1 MIAQGLPWIQL
12 PFEEPVAVFAFAMVI
27 FLVAPLLL
35 KQFDLPGIIAVLLV
49 GVIVGPHGL
58 GLLRESGT
66 IEVLGRAGLLYLM
79 FVSGL
84 EIDLTDFIDN
94 PSRSASFALI
104 TFSLPMII
112 GVVSGISLLGFSVVA
127 AVLFASIF
135 SSHTL
140 LGYPIVERL
149 GIVKNEAIT
158 TTISATIIT
167 DTVAL
172 LILTVIETVHSQSHV
187 SVLFWAQ
194 FALKLTVFFGGVI
207 LIVPRIGRW
216 FFRNVDEES
225 YFEFLFAMTVLFVT
239 AYLAH
244 LVGAEPIIGAFLAGI
259 TINRLV
265 PSASTLMNRIN
276 FVGNAFFIPF
286 FLLSTGMIVQ
296 PSLFLQHLQPWWIA
310 GILLG
315 VMLGMKFTAAW
326 ITGHIYEYERAEW
339 LTMFGLSTGQA
350 SAALAV
356 ATIGVEIGLFAPP
369 TAIINGVVFM
379 ILVAGILSP
388 YLSEKYGQAVVE
400 YEEQQEYESSEAP
413 QRILI
418 PLTNYT
424 DNTDTLLDFSI
435 VLRESGGDEPIR
447 AVTVVQ
453 REDQQLDLSDRFSGS
468 ALSAAGGG
476 GSNDRQETQNDQET
490 DQQTEAEVAEAE
502 DTLEE
507 TEEHAASAEVPLE
520 TQTRVVDS
528 SIAGGIAQAIE
539 ENRITTVLIGWN
551 NRRRFGQ
558 RLFGNTTDQLL
569 QQTDKLVIIANL
581 SQPINTMKR
590 IVVVLPGRIA
600 AHPGFYE
607 GIHHVHL
614 VAEQL
619 GIPVHYLVVGGEQE
633 QYDRLIDSVAPDAS
647 FEIETTSSWRD
658 FRSETDERFEEGDLV
673 WALTPRKGRRGWESA
688 LSALPQQLA
697 STVAGNVSIVYLPE
711 DSHARSHRFLTES

>member
-1 MIAQGLPWIQL
+1 MIAQGLPWNHL
-12 PFEEPVAVFAFAMVI
+12 PFEEPVAVFALAMVI

-58 GLLRESGT
+58 GLLRETGT
-66 IEVLGRAGLLYLM
+66 IELLGRAGLLYLM

-84 EIDLTDFIDN
+84 EIDLNDFIDN
-94 PSRSASFALI
+94 PSRTALFALI

-112 GVVSGISLLGFSVVA
+112 GVVSGVSLLGFSVVA
-127 AVLFASIF
+127 AILFASIF

-194 FALKLTVFFGGVI
+194 FGLKLTVFFGGVI

-225 YFEFLFAMTVLFVT
+225 YFEFLFAMAVLFVT
-239 AYLAH
+239 AFLAQ

-296 PSLFLQHLQPWWIA
+296 PSLFLQRVQPWWIA

-326 ITGHIYEYERAEW
+326 ITGRIYEYERAEW

-356 ATIGVEIGLFAPP
+356 ATIGVEIGLFGPP

-400 YEEQQEYESSEAP
+400 HEEQQEYESSEAP

-424 DNTDTLLDFSI
+424 DNTDTLLDFSM
-435 VLRESGGDEPIR
+435 VLRKSGGDEPIR
-447 AVTVVQ
+447 ALTVVQ
-453 REDQQLDLSDRFSGS
+453 REDQQLDLSDRYSGS
-468 ALSAAGGG
+468 ALSAGD
-476 GSNDRQETQNDQET
+476 GSHDETDDQQEEKET

-507 TEEHAASAEVPLE
+507 TEEHAVSAEVPLE
-520 TQTRVVDS
+520 TQTRIVDT
-528 SIAGGIAQAIE
+528 SIAGGIARAIE

-551 NRRRFGQ
+551 NQRRFGQ

-569 QQTDKLVIIANL
+569 QQTDKLVILANL

-614 VAEQL
+614 VTEQL
-619 GIPVHYLVVGGEQE
+619 GIPVHYIVVGGEQE
-633 QYDRLIDSVAPDAS
+633 QYDRLIDSVEPDAS
-647 FEIETTSSWRD
+647 FEIETSSSWQV
-658 FRSETDERFEEGDLV
+658 FRSETDQRFEEGDIL
-673 WALTPRKGRRGWESA
+673 WALTPREGRRGWESA